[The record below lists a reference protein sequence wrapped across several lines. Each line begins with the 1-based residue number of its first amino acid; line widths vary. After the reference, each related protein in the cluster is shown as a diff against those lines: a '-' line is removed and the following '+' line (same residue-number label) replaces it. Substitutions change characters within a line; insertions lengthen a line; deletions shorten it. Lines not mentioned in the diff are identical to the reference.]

1 MNELQIK
8 FEQGSIST
16 NLAKLKDEL
25 QEIASKYEGVV
36 VSEDAVTIA
45 KKDLAELRKLSKEID
60 DRRKQVKKEW
70 NKPFTDFENEVK
82 SALEILNEPI
92 NLIDGQI
99 KEFERQQKADKEQH
113 CRELFESSVG
123 EYAEYIE
130 FSDVFRDTWLNKST
144 TDNEIL
150 SDISGARLK
159 VSTDLEAIKALNS
172 EFENEVI
179 AEYKRTGELSAAIQR
194 NSQLVSA
201 KQIAEQKVEQRITE
215 EVKQEIT
222 EEIKQEIKKEDKQET
237 ESYAVFTV
245 RTNKEDAEEL
255 QAFLDLNGIE
265 YEVSYGRKE
274 SI

>member
-45 KKDLAELRKLSKEID
+45 KKDLSELRKLSKEID

-70 NKPFTDFENEVK
+70 NKPFTEFESEVK

-92 NLIDGQI
+92 SLIDGQI

-194 NSQLVSA
+194 NSQLISA

-222 EEIKQEIKKEDKQET
+222 EEIKQEIKKEDKQEA